1 MSLLPELLQPVPD
14 GGWAWRRSVA
24 DLEPDA
30 ARDVPAPH
38 PSHQASKPDASA
50 APATER
56 PSGGEPSDAGPRRS
70 ELVRRVAAAVA
81 VATALGVGAIAWS
94 STLVGEYSV
103 MDLAPGPAAHAGHA
117 GHAGHDPASD
127 AGAPGASVASATAP
141 QTSVT
146 DLAAPADRPAD
157 VHVEL
162 VARQGTVDVP
172 GGHPVE
178 GYTVNGTSPGPEIRA
193 RQGDLVEVEFVN
205 ATVAAGATLH
215 WHGMDVPNAADG
227 VAGITQD
234 VVPVGGRFTYRF
246 VADDAGTYW
255 YHSHQV
261 SHEQVVGGLL
271 GAVVIEPRSPAPG
284 SADAPAGSPEVTALL
299 HVYGGQHTLNG
310 RAGDERVAV
319 APGERV
325 RVRVVNTDQGTA
337 SVWSAAPFTVVATD
351 GHEVTSPTPVTDQR
365 VLIPA
370 GGRADVSV
378 QAPPHGAARLHVG
391 GARSILIGDVDPAT
405 EAATDAADA
414 PQPADTLDLLA
425 YGAAAPLD
433 FDPAA
438 PDRSFDYVIARRF
451 GIIDGRPGNFWTVN
465 GRMFPDMPMFHVRE
479 GDVVVMHLR
488 NDSGDVHPMHL
499 HGHHVVVLARDGV
512 AATGSPWVVDSLDVH
527 PGERYDIAFV
537 ADNPGIWSDHCH
549 TLPHAVDGL
558 VAHVMYDGVTTP
570 FTINGA
576 AGNRPE

>member
-1 MSLLPELLQPVPD
+1 MSLLPELLQP
-14 GGWAWRRSVA
+14 A
-24 DLEPDA
+24 PDA
-30 ARDVPAPH
+30 GWLRRRPA
-38 PSHQASKPDASA
+38 SD
-50 APATER
+50 
-56 PSGGEPSDAGPRRS
+56 PSGTYPALARPRRR
-70 ELVRRVAAAVA
+70 ELLLRIVVGVA
-81 VATALGVGAIAWS
+81 VTTAAGVGAVAWS

-103 MDLAPGPAAHAGHA
+103 MDLGGGSATDGFG
-117 GHAGHDPASD
+117 GHDH
-127 AGAPGASVASATAP
+127 GGVGHGTTTGGGTGTGGASASGSTAP
-141 QTSVT
+141 QLSVT

-157 VHVEL
+157 VRVEL
-162 VARQGTVDVP
+162 VARQSTVDVP
-172 GGHPVE
+172 GGYDVA

-193 RQGDLVEVEFVN
+193 RQGDLVEVVFVN
-205 ATVAAGATLH
+205 ASVADGATLH

-246 VADDAGTYW
+246 VAGDAGTYW
-255 YHSHQV
+255 YHSHQM
-261 SHEQVVGGLL
+261 SHAQVVGGLL
-271 GAVVIEPRSPAPG
+271 GAVVIEPAAPA
-284 SADAPAGSPEVTALL
+284 AAPAGVRDVTALL

-310 RAGDERVAV
+310 RAGDEHIA
-319 APGERV
+319 ASPGETV

-337 SVWSAAPFTVVATD
+337 SVWSATPFTVVATD
-351 GHEVTSPTPVTDQR
+351 GHDVHAPTPVSDR
-365 VLIPA
+365 RLLIPA

-378 QAPPHGAARLHVG
+378 QTPRDGAVRVHVG
-391 GARSILIGDVDPAT
+391 GARSILIGDADPA
-405 EAATDAADA
+405 AAAASAVDA
-414 PQPADTLDLLA
+414 PQPATTLDLLA
-425 YGAAAPLD
+425 YGADAPLG

-451 GIIDGRPGNFWTVN
+451 GVIDGRPGNFWTIN
-465 GRMFPDMPMFHVRE
+465 DRMFPDMPMFHVRE

-499 HGHHVVVLARDGV
+499 HGHHIVVLARDGV
-512 AATGSPWVVDSLDVH
+512 AASGSPWWVDSLDVH
-527 PGERYDIAFV
+527 PGERYDVAFV

-570 FTINGA
+570 FTIDGA